1 MGKLYHELYYC
12 AETLHKCMSV
22 LSHVT
27 LCNPMYYSTPGFSVH
42 GISQARIGSELP
54 FPLPGQGFPDSSV
67 GKESTCNAGNCGWI
81 PGLGKSPGE
90 GIGYPFHLGGLPLWL
105 SW

>member
-54 FPLPGQGFPDSSV
+54 FP
-67 GKESTCNAGNCGWI
+67 
-81 PGLGKSPGE
+81 SPGE
-90 GIGYPFHLGGLPLWL
+90 ASLIAQLVKNPPAMLETTVGFLGWEDPLEKG
-105 SW
+105 